1 MALKSLL
8 GIRRRNLETSGTAL
22 IDALVDIQANIDST
36 ETIAGTA
43 QQATIN
49 IRYVPTNAALATIT
63 LPATAAVGS
72 ILEVCG
78 QGAGGWKIGQNAGQT
93 INKSA
98 VATTTG
104 TGGSIASANRYNTI
118 TLRCVVANTGWVVTG
133 GDGTFTTV

>member
-36 ETIAGTA
+36 ETVAGIT

-49 IRYVPTNAALATIT
+49 TRYIPANASLVTIT
-63 LPATAAVGS
+63 LPASAAAGS
-72 ILEVCG
+72 IIEVCG
-78 QGAGGWKIGQNAGQT
+78 QGAGGWKIAQNAGQT

-98 VATTTG
+98 SASTTG
-104 TGGSIASANRYNTI
+104 TGGSFASANRYNTI
-118 TLRCVVANTGWVVTG
+118 TLRCTVANTGWVVTG
-133 GDGTFTTV
+133 GDGTYTVV

>member
-36 ETIAGTA
+36 ETVAGTT

-49 IRYVPTNAALATIT
+49 TRYIPANASLVTIT

-72 ILEVCG
+72 IIEVCG
-78 QGAGGWKIGQNAGQT
+78 QGAGGWKIAQNAGQT

-98 VATTTG
+98 SASTTG
-104 TGGSIASANRYNTI
+104 TGGSFASANRYNTI
-118 TLRCVVANTGWVVTG
+118 TLRCNVANTGWVVTG
-133 GDGTFTTV
+133 GDGVFTVV